1 MTLLK
6 AALGIFAT
14 MFALAHG
21 VEIIRVATSSATP
34 EGSTQ
39 AKMFWYLGHSSC
51 VCLGLVV
58 SMIMFR
64 STQDTLRRMAAE
76 EGESAAE

>member
-14 MFALAHG
+14 MFALAHA
-21 VEIIRVATSSATP
+21 VEIISVAASSSTP
-34 EGSTQ
+34 EGSGQ
-39 AKMFWYLGHSSC
+39 AKAFWYLGHSSC
-51 VCLGLVV
+51 VCLGMVV

-64 STQDTLRRMAAE
+64 STQDTLRRMSAA